1 MFFPG
6 LFLRRPNIRH
16 VGRYFNDSL
25 FTKEGEEMKR
35 TMIIAVV
42 LFLSVFFLLSPSP
55 ARAQAI
61 ENELYLITPVS
72 KDVHDPAL
80 KAFAAYAQ
88 KKWNIQVKTSA
99 IPKGTPVAYGQIL
112 EWKGR
117 PQADIFWGGEGTL
130 FDNLAAEKLLEPAKI
145 PKKILDEIPATI
157 GKPVGLPLKDPK
169 GFWVGTTLEP
179 YGLIYQPKLLKR
191 LGVTIKNWDDLLN
204 PKLKGQI
211 AQCTPDRSSSSH
223 ATYEVILETYGWEK
237 GWAWL
242 KKLAANTGIFTARSR
257 DVPNVVSKGEFAVGF
272 AVPSYMAF
280 AEVLAGYDVMFV
292 YPKNAYVTPE
302 PIAVLQGA
310 PHPKAAHAFIEFLLT
325 EEGQKLF
332 SELGLY
338 PITPKFKVQG
348 PPGSKQEMTV
358 KFTGGMRSFFDIPVG
373 NVYDDKIAGPKKR
386 IEEVNAYFRKEIA
399 EKHKELIQKKK

>member
-1 MFFPG
+1 
-6 LFLRRPNIRH
+6 
-16 VGRYFNDSL
+16 
-25 FTKEGEEMKR
+25 MKR
-35 TMIIAVV
+35 VIGFGVV
-42 LFLSVFFLLSPSP
+42 LLLSVLLFSPSSS
-55 ARAQAI
+55 AQAQAI

-80 KAFAAYAQ
+80 KAFAAYAK
-88 KKWNIQVKTSA
+88 KKWNLDLKTSA
-99 IPKGTPVAYGQIL
+99 IPKGTPQCYGQIL

-117 PQADIFWGGEGTL
+117 PQADVFWGGEGTL
-130 FDNLAAEKLLEPAKI
+130 FDNLAAEKLLDPLKI
-145 PKKILDEIPATI
+145 SKKMSNEIPATI

-179 YGLIYQPKLLKR
+179 YGLIYQPKLLQR
-191 LGVTIKNWDDLLN
+191 LGVTIKTWDDLLN

-223 ATYEVILETYGWEK
+223 ASYEVMLQTYGWDK
-237 GWAWL
+237 GWDWL

-292 YPKNAYVTPE
+292 YPPNAYVTPE
-302 PIAVLQGA
+302 PIAVLKGA
-310 PHPKAAHAFIEFLLT
+310 PHPKAGQAFIEFLLT

-332 SELGLY
+332 SGLGLY

-348 PPGSKQEMTV
+348 PAGSKQEMTV

-399 EKHKELIQKKK
+399 EKHKDLVRQK

>member
-1 MFFPG
+1 MQRG
-6 LFLRRPNIRH
+6 GDGSIRENE
-16 VGRYFNDSL
+16 VGRRNGMNSKVN
-25 FTKEGEEMKR
+25 TRGGQRMKKISIGFGLIL
-35 TMIIAVV
+35 MVV
-42 LFLSVFFLLSPSP
+42 FCFGGM
-55 ARAQAI
+55 AGAQAI

-80 KAFAAYAQ
+80 KAFAGYAK
-88 KKWNIQVKTSA
+88 KKWNIDVKTSA

-117 PQADIFWGGEGTL
+117 PQADVFWGGEGTL
-130 FDNLAAEKLLEPAKI
+130 FDALAAEGLLDPIKI
-145 PKKILDEIPATI
+145 PQKVWDEIPTAI
-157 GKPVGLPLKDPK
+157 GKPVALPMKDPK
-169 GFWVGTTLEP
+169 KFWVGTTLEP

-191 LGVTIKNWDDLLN
+191 LGVEIKEWDDLLN

-223 ATYEVILETYGWEK
+223 ASYEVILAMYGWDK
-237 GWAWL
+237 GWEWL

-257 DVPNVVSKGEFAVGF
+257 DVPSMVAKGEFAVGF

-280 AEVLAGYDVMFV
+280 AEVLGGYDVMFI

-302 PIAVLQGA
+302 PMAVLKGA
-310 PHPKAAHAFIEFLLT
+310 PHPKAGHAFTEFMLT
-325 EEGQKLF
+325 EEGQKLL

-358 KFTGGMRSFFDIPVG
+358 NFTGGMRSFYDTPVG
-373 NVYDDKIAGPKKR
+373 NVYDEKIAGPKKR

-399 EKHKELIQKKK
+399 EKHKEIIRDK